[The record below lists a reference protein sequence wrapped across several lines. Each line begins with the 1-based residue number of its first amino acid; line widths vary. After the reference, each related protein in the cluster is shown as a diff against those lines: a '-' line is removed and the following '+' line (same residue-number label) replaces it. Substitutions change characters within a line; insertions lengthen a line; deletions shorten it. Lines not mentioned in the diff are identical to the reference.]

1 MLLAQRAP
9 RNFPVF
15 LPKLGLPRETGRPL
29 HAERYALAAELSR
42 AKRMA
47 IKKSMHFSGI
57 KTAFP
62 ATMLASLHS
71 HKMVKGR
78 V

>member
-1 MLLAQRAP
+1 M
-9 RNFPVF
+9 F

-42 AKRMA
+42 VKRMA

-57 KTAFP
+57 KMDFP
-62 ATMLASLHS
+62 ATILASLRS
-71 HKMVKGR
+71 NTTVKDR
-78 V
+78 I